1 MSAKNETLS
10 RVLTVALGLC
20 IVCSVVVSTAAVA
33 LKPQQAANKAR
44 DLKRNILM
52 AGGLY
57 NPELSVEEQFAS
69 IQTRIVDLD
78 TGVFLDEVDPS
89 TFDQRKAAKDP
100 ASSKAL
106 SGDEDPAK
114 ILRRENR
121 ATVYLVNDE
130 SGALDRIILP
140 IHGYGLWS
148 TLYGFVALESDA
160 NTIVGLGFYEHGET
174 PGLGGEVD
182 NPNWKAKWPG
192 KLAYKDG
199 EVAISVLKGAVNPAS
214 SDASWQVDGLSGAT
228 LTTKGVHNL
237 VQYWL
242 GDDGFAPLLGN
253 IRGGNA

>member
-69 IQTRIVDLD
+69 IQTRVVDLD
-78 TGVFLDEVDPS
+78 TGMFLDDIDPS

-100 ASSKAL
+100 SRSKEL

-121 ATVYLVNDE
+121 ATVTWLMTM
-130 SGALDRIILP
+130 L
-140 IHGYGLWS
+140 
-148 TLYGFVALESDA
+148 A
-160 NTIVGLGFYEHGET
+160 NWIELSCLFTVTGCGRR
-174 PGLGGEVD
+174 
-182 NPNWKAKWPG
+182 
-192 KLAYKDG
+192 
-199 EVAISVLKGAVNPAS
+199 SMAS
-214 SDASWQVDGLSGAT
+214 
-228 LTTKGVHNL
+228 
-237 VQYWL
+237 
-242 GDDGFAPLLGN
+242 
-253 IRGGNA
+253 